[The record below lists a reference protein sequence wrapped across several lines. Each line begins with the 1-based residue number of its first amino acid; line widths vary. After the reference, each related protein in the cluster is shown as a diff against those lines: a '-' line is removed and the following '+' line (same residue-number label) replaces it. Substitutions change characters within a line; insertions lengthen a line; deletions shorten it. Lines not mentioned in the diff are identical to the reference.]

1 MIIQLFLSVIYEYF
15 NKIIKNDNFIS
26 YGGKSNKLLISPII
40 PSFTFSIPH
49 ILHISD
55 ATDAI
60 MTSNRKSIKTS
71 NELTTKIQKE
81 YEYQTII
88 FHKNMSEMQ
97 RKYQKLQNEQ
107 IELIQKFKTENSPLE
122 TVKPSFIDIHNKY
135 KIIEE
140 IKKQKE
146 EMGRQIKELED
157 KIRQKEEDILN
168 LKKQEEENIKK
179 IDPLLQQQLIQL
191 EEDIKITTER
201 YATII
206 QQLTDNNDKLEKV
219 NTDLE
224 RDKKQLTTNN
234 KRLTTANTALER
246 EKAALEQRN
255 TDLTREKVDLE
266 AENTA
271 LKQRN
276 TALEREKADLEQRN
290 TDLTRANTALE
301 REKADLE
308 QRNTDL
314 TREKQ
319 KLKKANTALKQRN
332 TALEREK
339 AALEQ
344 RNTALER
351 EKADLEREK
360 ADLEREKADL
370 EAVNTALEREKADLE
385 REKAD
390 LEADKKTITEY
401 FDEIKNTQD
410 DIMKTQVQIQE
421 KQDLIDTSKQTLSN
435 AKQTYQQQNSA
446 ILLNKITSIFSLQ
459 YQNIAQQ
466 EVQLKTEQLLAT
478 KLDDNINKI
487 AQMFNKDIKDKYPN
501 QEAVLDKIQKKKIEK
516 EDLYI
521 TTITDANLTWKQN
534 SVYYLNQSGVIAEFK
549 DPILNDDTVIGQTSG
564 FLGKIGFSNIKFKFD
579 TEYSIAQLK
588 KEPDPF
594 ITKIITPFLNVLK
607 MDFDLIE
614 DASLG
619 ISLENKFKLASILL
633 DRYCMSNASDGSIFQ
648 SAVNNILKQTVY
660 MIPEEQHAKIKFV
673 TYLLGAFL
681 VGPPNAYNPA
691 VSMIANTQT
700 ADKISWLVNGGKHRT
715 FEETAQIK
723 EYISKLI
730 TPLASKYNNLYTII
744 QGIKFQ

>member
-266 AENTA
+266 AE
-271 LKQRN
+271 
-276 TALEREKADLEQRN
+276 
-290 TDLTRANTALE
+290 
-301 REKADLE
+301 
-308 QRNTDL
+308 
-314 TREKQ
+314 
-319 KLKKANTALKQRN
+319 NTALKQRN